1 MGNEHS
7 GGWPAVSIELTAEER
22 MTLEFLSRQRTA
34 TYQEVIRARA
44 LLKAAEGQRNRC
56 IGHAVGVD
64 ERTVRTWRKD
74 FVERRLDSLHDRKRP
89 GRPRRFSPSV
99 RAAVT
104 HLACQK
110 PGTVVS
116 VPTDMLPSEEPA
128 SAAPSPVQN
137 PTPQAVPGLGP
148 AVGSGPLQAL
158 PGSASAPET
167 EIAAIEASE
176 LRPRRSVQG
185 SEADGPTVLFP
196 PDG

>member
-1 MGNEHS
+1 MGNAHS
-7 GGWPAVSIELTAEER
+7 GSWPAVCIELTAEER

-56 IGHAVGVD
+56 IAHAVGVD

-74 FVERRLDSLHDRKRP
+74 FVARRLDSLHDRKRP

-116 VPTDMLPSEEPA
+116 VPAELLASEEPA
-128 SAAPSPVQN
+128 SAAPPPAQD
-137 PTPQAVPGLGP
+137 PTPQMVPALDP
-148 AVGSGPLQAL
+148 AMESALPQAL
-158 PGSASAPET
+158 PWSASDPET
-167 EIAAIEASE
+167 ETTSI
-176 LRPRRSVQG
+176 
-185 SEADGPTVLFP
+185 SEADGPSVLFP
-196 PDG
+196 PDV